1 VRLDER
7 EMLCGW
13 SAAWDRRMR
22 NFDCAEKRR
31 FSGQQR
37 MTTTRTAENLSP
49 AFSPS
54 LVDSHST
61 ILKKTK
67 KDVRELSCTDETRIR
82 IGGQTVRLVRDAIWQ
97 WAREKDCNLAALGT
111 SSAALASQAH
121 PSAPARSHAAGGLS
135 RNTSASSAASTSAHA
150 FKDSNVDRKCC
161 NCYSYPSNTSTR
173 AREFNWQL
181 ILAAA

>member
-1 VRLDER
+1 
-7 EMLCGW
+7 MLCSW
-13 SAAWDRRMR
+13 SAAWDRRIR

-31 FSGQQR
+31 FSGRQR
-37 MTTTRTAENLSP
+37 MTMTSTFENLSL

-61 ILKKTK
+61 ILKKIK
-67 KDVRELSCTDETRIR
+67 KDIRELSCTDETRIR
-82 IGGQTVRLVRDAIWQ
+82 IGGQTVRLVRGAIWQ

-111 SSAALASQAH
+111 STSSTCLSG
-121 PSAPARSHAAGGLS
+121 SSFCSARSHAAGGLS
-135 RNTSASSAASTSAHA
+135 INTSASSAASTSAHA
-150 FKDSNVDRKCC
+150 LQDSNVDRKCC
-161 NCYSYPSNTSTR
+161 NCYSYPSNTITR

>member
-1 VRLDER
+1 
-7 EMLCGW
+7 
-13 SAAWDRRMR
+13 MR

-37 MTTTRTAENLSP
+37 MTMTSTTENLSP

-61 ILKKTK
+61 ILKKTNK
-67 KDVRELSCTDETRIR
+67 GVRGLSCTDETRIR
-82 IGGQTVRLVRDAIWQ
+82 IGGQTVRLVRGAIWL

-111 SSAALASQAH
+111 SSSALASQVH

-135 RNTSASSAASTSAHA
+135 SNTSASSAASTSAHA
-150 FKDSNVDRKCC
+150 LKDSTLTGNAVA
-161 NCYSYPSNTSTR
+161 YSYPSNTSTR